1 MVASETPQSAEAIM
15 RAIESALETASSG
28 PANGSALVG
37 EALKGLIALRERAT
51 HGDAP
56 APEELDRF
64 QRRVAEFLKT
74 GRNPGQFSQY
84 REHVLEYA
92 ERGRYDGYE
101 LASLGRSALEFLRE
115 DFAYLDVFDEMTESD
130 LEEIDEEL
138 TAAAEEAPPIRDMPS
153 WVPESHWWWRAPKQ
167 TDMSE
172 EERVN
177 RLYGGDID
185 YR

>member
-15 RAIESALETASSG
+15 RAIVSALETASSG

-37 EALKGLIALRERAT
+37 EALKGLIALRQRAA
-51 HGDAP
+51 HGDVP

-64 QRRVAEFLKT
+64 RRRVAELLKT

-115 DFAYLDVFDEMTESD
+115 DFADLDVFDDMAESD
-130 LEEIDEEL
+130 LAEIDEEL
-138 TAAAEEAPPIRDMPS
+138 TAAAEEAPPIRDVPS

-172 EERVN
+172 EERLN